1 MSCCFDVVACRCQ
14 KLRLNLGSLM
24 SFGSGKIFME
34 FMSCYICTDIQ
45 ANSITL
51 SFGFVNLY

>member
-1 MSCCFDVVACRCQ
+1 
-14 KLRLNLGSLM
+14 M

-34 FMSCYICTDIQ
+34 FMSCYIFTDIQ
-45 ANSITL
+45 ANSILL